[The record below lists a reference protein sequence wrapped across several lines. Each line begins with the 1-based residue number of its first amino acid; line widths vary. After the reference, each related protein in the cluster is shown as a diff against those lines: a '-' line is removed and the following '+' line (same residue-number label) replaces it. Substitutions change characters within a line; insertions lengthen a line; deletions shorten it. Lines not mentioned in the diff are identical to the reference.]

1 MPSSGL
7 RRGAIPANPAAFPTH
22 QNLENLRAVLVEP
35 FPSRQFS
42 PMMTA
47 SEQARGLSRPPDQS
61 TRRDPRGEEVSGE
74 TNGVPLSIC
83 EFGEFTSWSVLG
95 TLGDMFD
102 DLVAEAAEA
111 DLDVG
116 PIPAGIHALR
126 PDPKLQ
132 TYVDKEYLRMNLTAE
147 LKITGT
153 CLFRSRLGEDWDV
166 CPDWS
171 WNKGGGTL
179 SATAAN
185 IAALISERPWEGVAL
200 GAENPVILLP
210 VLTGSLLFF
219 ASGYNTDIDGV
230 EYFRLCLSKMYDIE
244 GIRFA
249 SEILAAVSLLNV
261 SHNSIRLPDVYH
273 PESAFHAE
281 NIKSEDIG
289 WTEEAKADLTRIRAK
304 QRSAPRRGRGDG
316 GGRRGGG
323 RGGGTGDPASGG
335 GGEGGKGKRGG
346 KGGHGGKEGK
356 GGKVA
361 KSGKG
366 TKGRD
371 VFQVV
376 LHEWTDDVIFADYD
390 FCIER

>member
-83 EFGEFTSWSVLG
+83 EFGEFTK
-95 TLGDMFD
+95 
-102 DLVAEAAEA
+102 AAEA

-153 CLFRSRLGEDWDV
+153 CLFRSRLGEDWD
-166 CPDWS
+166 
-171 WNKGGGTL
+171 
-179 SATAAN
+179 
-185 IAALISERPWEGVAL
+185 IISIISTRTRRSVAL

-249 SEILAAVSLLNV
+249 SVAGAVLFAL
-261 SHNSIRLPDVYH
+261 RCC
-273 PESAFHAE
+273 
-281 NIKSEDIG
+281 
-289 WTEEAKADLTRIRAK
+289 ADQLTSR
-304 QRSAPRRGRGDG
+304 QQ
-316 GGRRGGG
+316 
-323 RGGGTGDPASGG
+323 
-335 GGEGGKGKRGG
+335 
-346 KGGHGGKEGK
+346 
-356 GGKVA
+356 
-361 KSGKG
+361 
-366 TKGRD
+366 D